1 MQKFLLSLILL
12 IVLVGALSAQVVVS
26 GKVGEYVYITIG
38 DDGFIVTPPT
48 GITPKLPVRVFR
60 GWPGQHIKITLSNA
74 LSGGG
79 YRDSE
84 YAEVT
89 VVTDSM
95 GRYTVTVADVHDS
108 NPDYV
113 FRTSI
118 QLEVFHLETNEAY
131 RCIPYTGN
139 HVCDFIY

>member
-26 GKVGEYVYITIG
+26 GKVGEYVTIG

-48 GITPKLPVRVFR
+48 GNTPKHPGLIFQ
-60 GWPGQHIKITLSNA
+60 GWPRQRIKITLSNA

-84 YAEVT
+84 NAEVT
-89 VVTDSM
+89 VVTDDM
-95 GRYTVTVADVHDS
+95 GRYTVTVDDVHDFNS
-108 NPDYV
+108 EYV
-113 FRTSI
+113 FKYPI
-118 QLEVFHLETNEAY
+118 LLQVFHLDTNEAY
-131 RCIPYTGN
+131 YGINYTGN